1 MNESSVLLVAKGY
14 TIEGKVVSGM
24 RTRLLA
30 WLLLSLCLA
39 HAAGGRDAEVIASF
53 EKPDSA
59 QNWVSVND
67 GVMGGVSKGGFERT
81 ERKTLLFAGDL
92 SLENNGGFASIRTKP
107 GALKLAGASGII
119 VKARG
124 DGRTYWVGLRT
135 GRQFGASSYR
145 AYLPTSEGDFME
157 TLMPLSDFKLQAFGR
172 QLPGRPVDPAAITS
186 IGFTIA
192 DKKAGPFEFEIE
204 YVKAVFEDAKP
215 PSSDPSGTIVDVA
228 AEAGSFKTLLA
239 AAAAADLAGALS
251 GEGSFTVFAPTDE
264 AFSRLPAGTVDNLL
278 KPENKQQLADILK
291 YHVIAGRITLA
302 KALEAG
308 ECVTLH
314 GGALSATFADGR
326 VRIGSAALIQADISA
341 TNGIIHVVDQV
352 LLPPEASAQPLTP
365 VALIGLA
372 IERGVPLFNN
382 GDTGACAAVYE
393 VTCEALRIMP
403 GVSEDSRKDL
413 AQALA
418 KMRAAKTERQKAWIL
433 RYALDRVLSRGPEG
447 E

>member
-1 MNESSVLLVAKGY
+1 
-14 TIEGKVVSGM
+14 
-24 RTRLLA
+24 
-30 WLLLSLCLA
+30 
-39 HAAGGRDAEVIASF
+39 
-53 EKPDSA
+53 
-59 QNWVSVND
+59 
-67 GVMGGVSKGGFERT
+67 
-81 ERKTLLFAGDL
+81 
-92 SLENNGGFASIRTKP
+92 
-107 GALKLAGASGII
+107 
-119 VKARG
+119 
-124 DGRTYWVGLRT
+124 
-135 GRQFGASSYR
+135 
-145 AYLPTSEGDFME
+145 ME